1 MSNLVSLNLS
11 PGTTQPSHADVVI
24 VGGGIMGT
32 SIAFHLAE
40 AGVKNIVLV
49 DRSELGK
56 GSSAKPLG
64 GVRATFSDPA
74 NIMLGQRSLRT
85 FETFNDRFKAD
96 IGLRKVGYL
105 FLCRSES
112 ETLDC
117 ERSTGIQNLLGS
129 NSRMIS
135 PSEAVDINPFLRKD
149 ALVGASFSPDDGFA
163 EPEKVVHAYAEAARA
178 MGVRILENTEVMD
191 VSTAGGSIESVT
203 TNRGTIQTGTVI
215 CCAGAW
221 SRRIG
226 EMVDVNLPV
235 TPVRRQ
241 IGMTHQLST
250 PMPTVPFTLDLSTT
264 MYFHNY
270 GNGMLLGISNSN
282 QEPGFNRDFTHEWL
296 PEFNAAARICAPSL
310 AEPDL
315 ANGWAGLYENTPD
328 HNALIGASDTVE
340 GFYYATG
347 FSGHGFLQGPAVGEL
362 IRDLYL
368 GRDSF
373 MDYSSFSANRFKE
386 AKNLIREV
394 HII

>member
-1 MSNLVSLNLS
+1 MSQLVSLNL
-11 PGTTQPSHADVVI
+11 PAGTTVPSHADVVI

-40 AGVKNIVLV
+40 AGVRNIVLV
-49 DRSELGK
+49 ERAELGT

-74 NIMLGQRSLRT
+74 NIILGQRSLRS
-85 FETFNDRFKAD
+85 FEDFNYRFKTD

-105 FLCRSES
+105 FLCRSEA
-112 ETLDC
+112 EMLDC
-117 ERSTGIQNLLGS
+117 ERSTHIQNGLGS
-129 NSRMIS
+129 NSRMIA
-135 PSEAVDINPFLRKD
+135 PTEAVEINPFLRKE

-163 EPEKVVHAYAEAARA
+163 EPEKVVQAYAEAAVA
-178 MGVRILENTEVMD
+178 LGVRILEHTEVMD
-191 VSTAGGSIESVT
+191 VASADGCIRSVT
-203 TNRGTIQTGTVI
+203 TNRGTIQTNAVI

-221 SRRIG
+221 SQRIG
-226 EMVDVNLPV
+226 EMVDVHLPV

-241 IGMTHQLST
+241 IGMTPQLST

-270 GNGMLLGISNSN
+270 ANGMLLGISNSN
-282 QEPGFNRDFTHEWL
+282 QEPGFSRDFSHEWL
-296 PEFNAAARICAPSL
+296 PEFNAAARICAPALVEPEL
-310 AEPDL
+310 AQ
-315 ANGWAGLYENTPD
+315 GWAGLYENTPD
-328 HNALIGASDTVE
+328 HNALIGASKTVE

-368 GRDSF
+368 SRESF
-373 MDYSSFSANRFKE
+373 LDHSSFSADRFTE
-386 AKNLIREV
+386 ATKLFREV